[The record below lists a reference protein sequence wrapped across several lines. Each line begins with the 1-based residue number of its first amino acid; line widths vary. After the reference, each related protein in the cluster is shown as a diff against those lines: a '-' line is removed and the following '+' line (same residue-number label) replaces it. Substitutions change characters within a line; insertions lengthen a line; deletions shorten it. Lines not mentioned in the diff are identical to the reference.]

1 MLEELIDE
9 YLQELQITGKSAKT
23 VEAYRYHLA
32 KFARFCKENE
42 YDYRQMN
49 GKESRAFRN
58 WLVELGLK
66 PASVN
71 AITAATKSFYD
82 FLVEE
87 EHVKGNPIISRR
99 LRVAEEKGL
108 PSFLTEA
115 EEEKVLAYMES
126 LPYHVSLA
134 FRTMLAT
141 GLRVSEAAN
150 LKPEEVLARQGG
162 VFLRVKHGKGDK
174 GRLVPVIDADV
185 ARELLAFAKEKE
197 QGENLFGVTSGTLKW
212 YAQEVRDA
220 TGVDF
225 HSHRL
230 RHTFAT
236 RLLAQGVPID
246 VVQEV
251 LGHSNINTTRKY
263 AKTAP
268 EKVFQLAAKI
278 EEA

>member
-1 MLEELIDE
+1 
-9 YLQELQITGKSAKT
+9 
-23 VEAYRYHLA
+23 V
-32 KFARFCKENE
+32 
-42 YDYRQMN
+42 N

-58 WLVELGLK
+58 WLVSQGLK

-71 AITAATKSFYD
+71 AAISAVKSFYD
-82 FLVEE
+82 FLIEE
-87 EHVKGNPIISRR
+87 EEVKGNPIISRR

-126 LPYHVSLA
+126 LPYHVGLA

-150 LKPEEVLARQGG
+150 LKPEDVLAQQGG
-162 VFLRVKHGKGDK
+162 VFIRVKHGKGNK
-174 GRLVPVIDADV
+174 ERLAPVIDADV
-185 ARELLAFAKEKE
+185 ARELIAFAQTK
-197 QGENLFGVTSGTLKW
+197 QPGDNLFGVQAGTFKW
-212 YAQEVRDA
+212 HAHEIQEA

-278 EEA
+278 E

>member
-9 YLQELQITGKSAKT
+9 YLQELQITGRSAKT

-32 KFARFCKENE
+32 KFARFCKENA
-42 YDYRQMN
+42 YNYKQMN

-268 EKVFQLAAKI
+268 EKIFQLAAKLD
-278 EEA
+278 EE